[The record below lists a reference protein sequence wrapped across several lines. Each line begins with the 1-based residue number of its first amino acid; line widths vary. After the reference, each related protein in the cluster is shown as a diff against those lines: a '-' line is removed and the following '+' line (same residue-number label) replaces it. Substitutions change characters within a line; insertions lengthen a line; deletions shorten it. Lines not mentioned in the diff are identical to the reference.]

1 MDPNSKE
8 TSAPASLGV
17 LVDRAIEITARHF
30 QLFAVVTMLTI
41 ALQAIVYFAVRGIT
55 GANLAGLLLPPI
67 ITTIANIRCALDLRE
82 AELPMRE
89 ILAWAFGRVWAV
101 ILIDFIFSYAF
112 ADGTFGMLSGDASG
126 TFMGVL
132 TVLLTSTLIFADVYA
147 SIEAQRNAFL
157 QIPLA
162 FMRSITL
169 AWQNGNMLRIVL
181 LAVFQITLV
190 LVAIMLQQ
198 WLDFKH
204 VRGAIFFASVPLQ
217 TLFVAPLSV
226 LTTVVYFDCLAR
238 ERETIS

>member
-8 TSAPASLGV
+8 TLAPAPLGV
-17 LVDRAIEITARHF
+17 LVDRAIEITGRHF
-30 QLFAVVTMLTI
+30 KLFAGVTLLTI
-41 ALQAIVYFAVRGIT
+41 VFQAIVYFAVRGIT

-82 AELPMRE
+82 VELPARD

-101 ILIDFIFSYAF
+101 VLIDFIFSYAF
-112 ADGTFGMLSGDASG
+112 ADGTFGMLSGEVSG
-126 TFMGVL
+126 TLMGAL
-132 TVLLTSTLIFADVYA
+132 TVVLTSTLIFADVYA
-147 SIEAQRNAFL
+147 SIEPQRNALL

-181 LAVFQITLV
+181 LAVLQIALV
-190 LVAIMLQQ
+190 LIAIMLQQ

-204 VRGAIFFASVPLQ
+204 VHGAIFIASVPLQ

-238 ERETIS
+238 EREAIS